1 MAGTVN
7 WPGRGPTWLGV
18 PALVVA
24 VAGGL
29 MLGEVTHRQAFS
41 RELSAT
47 GVETTAESVQV
58 DVGRLL
64 GSVSVG
70 FRTADGRQ
78 VRTELVDHEYNDTEG
93 MPEGLQTPAAGTR
106 YAMPLK
112 IVYQRSDP
120 SVALASVD
128 ARQWGDDRKT
138 PRLGLGMLTGGVAV
152 VLVALMMLSRDAHKR
167 GLAWWQWYVEGQRPR
182 DTNDR
187 SES

>member
-1 MAGTVN
+1 MAGEVN

-24 VAGGL
+24 LAGGL

-41 RELSAT
+41 DELVTT
-47 GVETTAESVQV
+47 GAETVAESVQV

-64 GSVSVG
+64 SSVSVD

-78 VRTELVDHEYNDTEG
+78 IRTELADHEYNDKEG
-93 MPEGLQTPAAGTR
+93 MPEGVQTPAAGTR

-112 IVYQRSDP
+112 IVYRRSDP

-128 ARQWGDDRKT
+128 AREWVGDRNT
-138 PRLGLGMLTGGVAV
+138 PRLAAGMLAGGLGVS
-152 VLVALMMLSRDAHKR
+152 LVALVLLSRGARRR
-167 GLAWWQWYVEGQRPR
+167 GLAWWQWYTEGSR
-182 DTNDR
+182 DVDVRET
-187 SES
+187 